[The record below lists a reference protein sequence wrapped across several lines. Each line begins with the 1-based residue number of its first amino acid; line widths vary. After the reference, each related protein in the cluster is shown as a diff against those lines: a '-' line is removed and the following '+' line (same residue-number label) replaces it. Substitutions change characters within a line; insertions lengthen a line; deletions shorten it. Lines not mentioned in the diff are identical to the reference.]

1 MKKIIVGK
9 IINTRGIKG
18 ELKVDATNNESFDR
32 DVVYYIEGYEE
43 DFFIEKASKSGKFS
57 YIKLKNYDNINDVLK
72 FKTRLIYINEDDLEK
87 LEENEYYV
95 KDLLGINVFD
105 ESGNEVGVIADVI
118 TNSAND
124 VYVIKTESQEVL
136 VPAVKEFIKKIDLEN
151 NTMVVKFIEGMIDED

>member
-43 DFFIEKASKSGKFS
+43 DFFIEKASKSGNFS